1 MESKNGFSI
10 GVPGTESKHG
20 FSIGVPGTES
30 NNGFCSL
37 TKELPGEEEPPV
49 LIGGRPCGPK
59 KRSESPFSPS

>member
-1 MESKNGFSI
+1 MESKN
-10 GVPGTESKHG
+10 G

-37 TKELPGEEEPPV
+37 TNELPDEEEPPV

-59 KRSESPFSPS
+59 KRSESPFSPSL